1 MNGVQGQ
8 VARAFHHDLD
18 ALGPGPLG
26 ELTQDLEFVELGLVG
41 GVGQAAGAQAVP
53 QGQGDVVFPGDVQQ
67 PVVVLVAGGF
77 PADSGASRR

>member
-1 MNGVQGQ
+1 MALQRQ
-8 VARAFHHDLD
+8 VARPFHHDLD

-26 ELTQDLEFVELGLVG
+26 ELAQDFQFVELGLIG

-67 PVVVLVAGGF
+67 LVVVLVQGIF
-77 PADSGASRR
+77 LADSGASRR